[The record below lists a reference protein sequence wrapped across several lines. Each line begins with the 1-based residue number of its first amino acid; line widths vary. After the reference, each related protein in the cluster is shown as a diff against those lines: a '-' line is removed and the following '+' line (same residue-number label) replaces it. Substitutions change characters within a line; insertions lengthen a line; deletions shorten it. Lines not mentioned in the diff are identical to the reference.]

1 MPPPKDHDALIVDLD
16 AAPLR
21 ALLEE
26 GKDAVKLAVVLRAG
40 QVLAEGAIE
49 PRLEPPRRLLHGRD
63 ARGRDQQ
70 VGENGVDLGVIVD
83 RQKELQER
91 RQQRHA
97 GERHVE
103 DCVAVVDH
111 DPFVR
116 RLEARASPRAL
127 RHRIGDV
134 AAECAWAR
142 ARDGE
147 EQRLIAGA
155 SGRARIGRV
164 DQMAQ
169 LQDEVGIGPAH
180 DRPRQ
185 RLTHPRRVLGSA
197 LGRGR
202 LGNASEGGHQLP
214 ALSRL

>member
-134 AAECAWAR
+134 AYGLMNASFKLIDLLPSAVLDWIGARAGAGDDASERTGSAAVGGISRVGALRIGAR
-142 ARDGE
+142 ARRGGGSG
-147 EQRLIAGA
+147 AG
-155 SGRARIGRV
+155 
-164 DQMAQ
+164 
-169 LQDEVGIGPAH
+169 
-180 DRPRQ
+180 
-185 RLTHPRRVLGSA
+185 
-197 LGRGR
+197 
-202 LGNASEGGHQLP
+202 
-214 ALSRL
+214 